1 MSTDGT
7 TEAQGTTDEKHG
19 LMDKIAGAVEHMVNK
34 HDDSGPT
41 IEPVGD
47 DEAVV
52 PASETPAGQGPVMS
66 PTVEV
71 DDTDKV
77 AGSV

>member
-1 MSTDGT
+1 MSTDNT
-7 TEAQGTTDEKHG
+7 TEAQDTTDEKHG

-41 IEPVGD
+41 IEPIG
-47 DEAVV
+47 DEAGFV
-52 PASETPAGQGPVMS
+52 PASETPAGQGSVQTPSVHIDES
-66 PTVEV
+66 G
-71 DDTDKV
+71 KV